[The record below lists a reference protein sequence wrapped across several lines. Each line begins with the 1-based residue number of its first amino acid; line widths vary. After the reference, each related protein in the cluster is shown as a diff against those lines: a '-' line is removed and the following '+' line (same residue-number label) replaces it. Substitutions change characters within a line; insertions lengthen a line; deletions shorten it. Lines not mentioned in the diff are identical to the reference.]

1 MNMINQTFDNLPQ
14 RSIYYFL
21 ATYPSFTPVESAE
34 ATITEQKNAYD
45 FIKSI
50 YEKLYADPSLL
61 GFKTIPDDALGEWEL
76 QKSKPGLVPKI
87 RTVIN
92 KTEEFINVIFNIAL
106 SGDNALE
113 IKPAML
119 KKLAN
124 FTFPENT
131 LNGLALLAKI
141 SGENSPTRKP
151 YLLFSRGVFDVTA
164 PYTQEVFGDMLPDR
178 TAFDKLIAYLEENQF
193 IRVDNKPINNQIA
206 LDYIKNYGDPNAE
219 LKSAWAER
227 THSGI
232 EVTYDETKKYQ
243 PLFSM
248 RVPHFN
254 TLLKQSDKMNDTVKK
269 FVTQTSKKCDA
280 CRYCVLTDKTG
291 NRPLMFIPVDEY
303 NICPF
308 FCGFQYRWK
317 TLNVDTV
324 TNIIEMLKFIDE
336 VL

>member
-21 ATYPSFTPVESAE
+21 ATYPPFIPIETSVVTDA
-34 ATITEQKNAYD
+34 EQKNAYD

-50 YEKLYADPSLL
+50 YERLYADPSLL
-61 GFKTIPDDALGEWEL
+61 GFKIIPDDALGDWEL

-87 RTVIN
+87 RNVIN
-92 KTEEFINVIFNIAL
+92 KTEELINVIFTIAL
-106 SGDNALE
+106 SGDNGQ
-113 IKPAML
+113 IKPSML

-124 FTFPENT
+124 FNIPENT

-141 SGENSPTRKP
+141 SDENSPQRKP

-178 TAFDKLIAYLEENQF
+178 TAFDTLISYLKDNDF
-193 IRVDNKPINNQIA
+193 IRVDNKPINNQIS

-280 CRYCVLTDKTG
+280 CRYCVMTDKTG
-291 NRPLMFIPVDEY
+291 KRPLMFIPVDEY

-308 FCGFQYRWK
+308 FCGFRYRWK
-317 TLNVDTV
+317 TLNGETV
-324 TNIIEMLKFIDE
+324 TNIIEMLEFIAE